1 MANNLEL
8 FFSAMTHR
16 GCDRYGRMTE
26 YKRAGG
32 EFTLAAS
39 NLASAKYT
47 GRRQMK
53 SRTILSIAVAA
64 AMLLPV
70 GVVSLVSAQDR
81 DRDQLKTDQLLQ
93 DKDKLQTKDRLKD
106 KDQLKEQEQTRER
119 TREQI
124 RTERPERPQHEKA
137 ERAERG
143 GAGGGGR

>member
-1 MANNLEL
+1 
-8 FFSAMTHR
+8 
-16 GCDRYGRMTE
+16 
-26 YKRAGG
+26 
-32 EFTLAAS
+32 
-39 NLASAKYT
+39 
-47 GRRQMK
+47 MK

-106 KDQLKEQEQTRER
+106 KGQLKEQEQTREGVG
-119 TREQI
+119 EQI

-137 ERAERG
+137 EQAKRG
-143 GAGGGGR
+143 GTGGGRR